1 MVVSLPWEQYPS
13 YWEMTPSYLIRDLGL
28 VGLTLQGLLALAIL
42 AKRSWRRFP
51 FFSVYLWSSF
61 AFGIV
66 GYTLQRSSITYFYTY
81 WANEALGIALGL
93 LIVYEIFRH
102 IFSVHAALLRLATTT
117 FRIAIVVLLS
127 AGVIIFL
134 MQPPSHTSS
143 FKIAVMAVEQAA
155 RIIEVGLLMIL
166 FGCSAAFGLHW
177 KQSEFG
183 IALGLGFFATIELVA
198 ITLRP
203 MVDPPGAALVNVMR
217 IAAFDCSL
225 LIWLGYLLAP
235 PERPTTPVDV
245 PKIQLEQ
252 WNQAVTEL
260 INR

>member
-1 MVVSLPWEQYPS
+1 LMV
-13 YWEMTPSYLIRDLGL
+13 RDLGL
-28 VGLTLQGLLALAIL
+28 VGLTLQGLLTFVLL
-42 AKRSWRRFP
+42 AKKSWRRFP
-51 FFSVYLWSSF
+51 FFSIYLWSSF
-61 AFGIV
+61 TFNVA
-66 GYTLQRSSITYFYTY
+66 GYTLARSSITYFYTY

-102 IFSVHAALLRLATTT
+102 LFTVHAALLRLATII
-117 FRIAIVVLLS
+117 FRIAIVVLLI
-127 AGVIIFL
+127 AGFIVYI
-134 MQPPSHTSS
+134 MQPANEISS
-143 FKIAVMAVEQAA
+143 FKLAVKAMEQAA
-155 RIIEVGLLMIL
+155 RVIEVGLLMIL
-166 FGCSAAFGLHW
+166 FICSAAFGLHW
-177 KQSEFG
+177 KQAEFG
-183 IALGLGFFATIELVA
+183 IAVGLGFFATLELLT

-203 MVDPPGAALVNVMR
+203 MVGHSGAELMNVMR

-225 LIWLGYLLAP
+225 LIWLGYLLSP

>member
-1 MVVSLPWEQYPS
+1 MTLPYMV
-13 YWEMTPSYLIRDLGL
+13 RDLGL
-28 VGLTLQGLLALAIL
+28 VGLILQGLLMFVLL
-42 AKRSWRRFP
+42 VKRSWRRFP
-51 FFSVYLWSSF
+51 FFSAYLWSSF
-61 AFGIV
+61 AFGV
-66 GYTLQRSSITYFYTY
+66 AGYTLQRSPVTYFYTY

-102 IFSVHAALLRLATTT
+102 IFSVHAALQRLARIT
-117 FRIAIVVLLS
+117 FRIAIVILLS
-127 AGVIIFL
+127 AGLFVYL
-134 MQPPSHTSS
+134 TQPPSHTSS
-143 FKIAVMAVEQAA
+143 LGVAVQAVEQAA

-177 KQSEFG
+177 KQAEFG
-183 IALGLGFFATIELVA
+183 IALGLGFFATLELLTV
-198 ITLRP
+198 TLRP
-203 MVDPPGAALVNVMR
+203 MVGHPGAVLMNVMR

-235 PERPTTPVDV
+235 PERATGTLNV
-245 PKIQLEQ
+245 PKAQLEQ

>member
-1 MVVSLPWEQYPS
+1 
-13 YWEMTPSYLIRDLGL
+13 MTPSYLIRDLGL
-28 VGLTLQGLLALAIL
+28 VGLILQGLLALAIL
-42 AKRSWRRFP
+42 TKRSWRRFP
-51 FFSVYLWSSF
+51 FFSAYVWLSF
-61 AFGIV
+61 AFGIA
-66 GYTLQRSSITYFYTY
+66 GYALQRKYFPYFYTY
-81 WANEALGIALGL
+81 WIGEALGIALGL

-102 IFSVHAALLRLATTT
+102 IFSVHAALLRLATIT
-117 FRIAIVVLLS
+117 FRIAIIVLLS
-127 AGVIIFL
+127 AGVIVFL
-134 MQPPSHTSS
+134 MQPPSHTNSLGT
-143 FKIAVMAVEQAA
+143 AVMAVEQAA

-166 FGCSAAFGLHW
+166 FGCSAVFGLHW
-177 KQSEFG
+177 KQAEFG
-183 IALGLGFFATIELVA
+183 IALGLGFFATIELIT

-203 MVDPPGAALVNVMR
+203 MVGHSGAALVNVMR
-217 IAAFDCSL
+217 IAALDCSL